1 MKTQFKFVT
10 KEEAH
15 KMIDNVP
22 GNNVLILTYDKRIG
36 CSNVNAPQRVQ
47 PKCNFVL
54 YVGNK
59 KLVKR
64 KEFEQYISKILE
76 V

>member
-1 MKTQFKFVT
+1 MRANMKTQFKFVT

-36 CSNVNAPQRVQ
+36 CSNVNAP
-47 PKCNFVL
+47 
-54 YVGNK
+54 
-59 KLVKR
+59 
-64 KEFEQYISKILE
+64 
-76 V
+76 